1 MEELAELEGLDVP
14 PGVVP
19 PHAIA
24 IEAVKQMIAVNANSL
39 IKREVVVLFIK
50 FPP

>member
-1 MEELAELEGLDVP
+1 MP